1 LIRTT
6 LTDTQWAIIA
16 PHCLGRNR
24 SASGSAKKGTGDLG
38 GRRGRMISTPH
49 RQTAVA
55 LINEAVTAGARR
67 SIACPELQVSERT
80 LRRWTRGGQV
90 HADQRPLV
98 PRPEPA
104 NTLSLGARA
113 AVLDVCNSTEF
124 AGLPPSRIVPK
135 PADQG
140 RYLASES
147 SFYRILRA
155 DGQQH
160 HRGRAK
166 PPVRRKPPTSYKA
179 SAPCEV
185 WTRDITR
192 MPGPVAGM
200 FFYLYL
206 IVDIFSRKIVGWEV
220 HERESA
226 ELASNLIRQ
235 AVMAEGCIARPLVLH
250 VDNGSP
256 MKGATMKVTMERLG
270 ITASY
275 SRPRV
280 SNDNPFSEAL
290 FRTCKYRPNWPTKGF
305 ATKADAQTWVKSFTS
320 WYNDDHLH
328 SAIRFVTPNE
338 RHAGHDLGT
347 LASRAILHANA
358 RAQNPE
364 RWSGKIRN
372 WKPAGPVWLN
382 PENETSAPEIRDAA

>member
-1 LIRTT
+1 
-6 LTDTQWAIIA
+6 
-16 PHCLGRNR
+16 
-24 SASGSAKKGTGDLG
+24 
-38 GRRGRMISTPH
+38 MISSPD

-55 LINEAVTAGARR
+55 LINEVVTSGARR
-67 SIACPELQVSERT
+67 AKACTELQISDRT
-80 LRRWTRGGQV
+80 LRRWIQDGQV
-90 HADQRPLV
+90 HPDQRPLAA
-98 PRPEPA
+98 RPEPA
-104 NTLSLGARA
+104 NKLSEAERA
-113 AVLDVCNSTEF
+113 TVLEVCNSKEF
-124 AGLPPSRIVPK
+124 SSLPPSQIVPK
-135 PADQG
+135 LADQG

-155 DGQQH
+155 DWLQH

-185 WTRDITR
+185 WTWDITW

-220 HERESA
+220 HEREGA
-226 ELASNLIRQ
+226 ELAAVLIRQ
-235 AVMAEGCIARPLVLH
+235 AVLAEGCIARPLVLH
-250 VDNGSP
+250 ADNGSP
-256 MKGATMKVTMERLG
+256 MKGATMKVTMEKLG

-290 FRTCKYRPNWPTKGF
+290 FRTCKYRPDWPTKGF
-305 ATKADAQTWVKSFTS
+305 ATKAEAQAWVKSFAS
-320 WYNDDHLH
+320 WYNDAHLH
-328 SAIRFVTPNE
+328 SAIRFVTPGA
-338 RHAGHDLGT
+338 RHAGHDRAT
-347 LASRAILHANA
+347 LASRASLYANA

-364 RWSGKIRN
+364 RWSGKSRN
-372 WKPAGPVWLN
+372 WQPAGPVWLN
-382 PENETSAPEIRDAA
+382 PEREISAPEIRDAA